1 MYLRSPKYI
10 KYIIYNYYL
19 FYGKKIFIEATA
31 PEAVVAH
38 NTGLNDVTFLGTYAP
53 VSYDTEDKS
62 VLFLGTQNK
71 LYYPDGTTTN
81 TIRAFRAYFRVNLGE
96 ATGVKSF
103 VLNFGDDDDATAIKT
118 IGNIQQTADG
128 AIYNL
133 AGQRLNK
140 MQKGINIINGIKV
153 LK

>member
-1 MYLRSPKYI
+1 MK
-10 KYIIYNYYL
+10 
-19 FYGKKIFIEATA
+19 
-31 PEAVVAH
+31 
-38 NTGLNDVTFLGTYAP
+38 FLGTYAP

-81 TIRAFRAYFRVNLGE
+81 TIRAFRAYFQVDLGE

-118 IGNIQQTADG
+118 IGNIQQTTDG